1 MEKRLLRRDEVMDL
15 LQISEATLY
24 RWQREGLI
32 PQPVALGPRSK
43 RWPVDEIEAFIAGK
57 RSKKDGPRAK

>member
-1 MEKRLLRRDEVMDL
+1 MRKRLLRRNEVMDL

-32 PQPVALGPRSK
+32 PQPMSLGPRSK
-43 RWPVDEIEAFIAGK
+43 RWPIDEIEAFIAAK
-57 RSKKDGPRAK
+57 QRQSEGPREE

>member
-32 PQPVALGPRSK
+32 PQPVSLGPRSK

-57 RSKKDGPRAK
+57 RVPKDGSESK